1 MADMVTYPLNRI
13 EYQATDAELFH
24 CTRNSGVYGGDDFN
38 MSVTGVDNIVTF
50 APGVAWIRNSR
61 FSGKVFGNKTSYNVD
76 FGIADASLPR
86 WDVGCIQ
93 FDKNNNGTNIVV
105 KNGVASS
112 SPVMPTISQTETLY
126 ELYLCKI
133 YRPAG
138 SVAITADNVYDLRL
152 DKSVCGLM
160 SDSVTEI
167 DTSAINAQVTALI
180 ENLRNAING
189 VEDTTGLML
198 KSVYDANGD
207 GYIDTAATAEQGEK
221 IDALTTD
228 ITAIK
233 YVTELPEN
241 PDENTL
247 YLVKK

>member
-1 MADMVTYPLNRI
+1 MANMVTYPLNKI

-38 MSVTGVDNIVTF
+38 MSVTSTDNVVTI

-61 FSGKVFGNKTSYNVD
+61 FSGKVFGNKSNVSID
-76 FGIADASLPR
+76 CGIAEASLPR
-86 WDVGCIQ
+86 WDVICIQ

-105 KNGVASS
+105 KKGVPASS
-112 SPVMPTISQTETLY
+112 PAVPAISQTETLY

-138 SVAITADNVYDLRL
+138 SVAITAGNVYDMRL

-160 SDSVTEI
+160 ADSVTEI
-167 DTSAINAQVTALI
+167 DTTAINAQVTALI
-180 ENLRNAING
+180 ENLKKAISG
-189 VEDTTGLML
+189 VTDTTGLML
-198 KSVYDANGD
+198 KSEYDANGD
-207 GYIDTAATAEQGEK
+207 GYIDTAATVEQGEK

-228 ITAIK
+228 ITSIK
-233 YVTELPEN
+233 YVTALPEN

-247 YLVKK
+247 YLIKK